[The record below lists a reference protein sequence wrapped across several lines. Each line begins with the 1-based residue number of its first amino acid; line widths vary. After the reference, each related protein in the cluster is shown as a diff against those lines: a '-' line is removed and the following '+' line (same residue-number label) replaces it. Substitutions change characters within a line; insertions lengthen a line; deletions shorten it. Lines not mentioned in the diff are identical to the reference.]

1 MNRRIVILGLPYF
14 GKIAEAALRDHGWE
28 AAYYHHPGRNPLGW
42 LQLLPAVFRARAFY
56 LISSRIDRRSPQA
69 IIARLL
75 RKPMLIHWVGTDVVF
90 ALESFRAGVASRFLL
105 DHATHIV
112 DAPWLAEELAEM
124 GITADYQPLPVPA
137 LRRDDPPPLPSAFT
151 ALIYYPVDPV
161 DREVYDAD
169 TYFRLVRD
177 FPEIA
182 FRLVPS
188 PPEALPQPIPPNLHA
203 SGWIADLDPV
213 YREMTVYIRLT
224 SHDGTSFMA
233 VESLSRARYVIW
245 THPMPGAI
253 QATGYDAVSAALRN
267 LYERHCHGELPLNE
281 AGRESVLSL
290 FDTDRLSTAL
300 SNRLKR
306 LVRAQPR

>member
-1 MNRRIVILGLPYF
+1 MNRRVVILGLPYF
-14 GKIAEAALRDHGWE
+14 GKIAETALLDHGWD
-28 AAYYHHPGRNPLGW
+28 ATYYPHPGRNLTGW
-42 LQLLPAVFRARAFY
+42 LRLAPAVLRARAFY

-69 IIARLL
+69 IVSRVL

-90 ALESFRAGVASRFLL
+90 ALESFRAGQASRFLL

-112 DAPWLAEELAEM
+112 DAPWLADELVEM

-137 LRRDDPPPLPSAFT
+137 LRRDDPPPLPSTFT
-151 ALIYYPVDPV
+151 ALIYYPVHPV

-177 FPEIA
+177 FPEIS

-188 PPEALPQPIPPNLHA
+188 APETLPQPIPPNLHA
-203 SGWIADLDPV
+203 TGWIADLDPV
-213 YREMTVYIRLT
+213 YRDTTVYIRLT

-245 THPMPGAI
+245 TYPMPGAI
-253 QATGYDAVSAALRN
+253 QASGYDEVAAHLRS
-267 LYERHCHGELPLNE
+267 LYQRHLRGELALNQE
-281 AGRESVLSL
+281 GRQSVLSL
-290 FDTDRLSTAL
+290 FDTARLSSAL

-306 LVRAQPR
+306 LVRSQR

>member
-1 MNRRIVILGLPYF
+1 MNRRVVILGLPYF
-14 GKIAEAALRDHGWE
+14 GRIAESALRDHGWE
-28 AAYYHHPGRNPLGW
+28 AAYYDHPGRNALGW
-42 LQLLPAVFRARAFY
+42 LRLVPAVLRARCFY

-90 ALESFRAGVASRFLL
+90 ALESFRAGQASRFLL
-105 DHATHIV
+105 EHATHIV

-124 GITADYQPLPVPA
+124 GIASEYQPLPVPA
-137 LRRDDPPPLPSAFT
+137 IHEGEPPPLPQAFT

-161 DREVYDAD
+161 DREVYDAE

-177 FPEIA
+177 FPEIT

-188 PPEALPQPIPPNLHA
+188 PPETLPGPIPPNLHA
-203 SGWIADLDPV
+203 TGWVADLDPV
-213 YREMTVYIRLT
+213 YRDTTVYIRLT

-253 QATGYDAVSAALRN
+253 QATGYKDVAANLRS
-267 LYERHCHGELPLNE
+267 LYDRHQRGELPLNDE
-281 AGRESVLSL
+281 GRQSILDL
-290 FDTDRLSTAL
+290 FDTSRLSTQL
-300 SNRLKR
+300 SNRVKGV
-306 LVRAQPR
+306 VRVG